1 MALAGFGNSF
11 AMPNFNHQIKIDKT
25 LNTEEE
31 DGPWSSGICSPVVRR
46 HSLLPM
52 GTASDVG
59 GLALSA
65 PGNSLE
71 PSTL

>member
-11 AMPNFNHQIKIDKT
+11 TMPNFNHQLKLDKT
-25 LNTEEE
+25 LNMEEE
-31 DGPWSSGICSPVVRR
+31 NGPWSSGACSPGFRR

-52 GTASDVG
+52 GTASDVDG
-59 GLALSA
+59 PALSA
-65 PGNSLE
+65 PGSSPE

>member
-31 DGPWSSGICSPVVRR
+31 DGPWSSGICSPVIRR

-52 GTASDVG
+52 GTASDVDG
-59 GLALSA
+59 PALSA
-65 PGNSLE
+65 PGSSPE

>member
-11 AMPNFNHQIKIDKT
+11 TMPNFNHQLKLDKT
-25 LNTEEE
+25 LNMEEE
-31 DGPWSSGICSPVVRR
+31 DGPWSSGACSPGIRR

-52 GTASDVG
+52 GTASDVDG
-59 GLALSA
+59 PALSD
-65 PGNSLE
+65 PGNSPE